1 MALDTTDLTTETLC
15 RYMLERQRGTI
26 IVQKQDVALRKLN
39 VIIAAALE
47 LSNSKG
53 FQAMSLRDLSRET
66 GLSMGGLYAYFDS
79 KTTLLNMILM
89 EVTEAVKRVL
99 SDPPEEV
106 RQDPAARLDWLIE
119 AHIRM
124 TELMQPW
131 FTFAFMEAKNFPQA
145 ERRIAVESEALTES
159 YFVAAIEDGIARGVF
174 RPDVPALLPALIK
187 PLLQEWYVK
196 RAKYKRR
203 DVSMEA
209 YIATVQDI
217 VRRICLPQADP
228 IPHGR

>member
-1 MALDTTDLTTETLC
+1 
-15 RYMLERQRGTI
+15 MLERQRGTI